1 MIVFHSPQPSQ
12 RPDHLVCEAPQA
24 EQVKDCVFAMSPFVP
39 EEGRFF
45 KPSRAFLTA
54 DSVPRPQALR
64 TIVRDRR

>member
-1 MIVFHSPQPSQ
+1 M
-12 RPDHLVCEAPQA
+12 
-24 EQVKDCVFAMSPFVP
+24 KDCVFAMSPFVP

-54 DSVPRPQALR
+54 DSVARPQALR